1 MSLIGLRRVMAAKG
15 MVTNKFK
22 MIEDLR
28 IKTITTANMKTPLMT
43 PKISTD
49 KDSQHR
55 GQVGHHRKKFTRAV
69 FLLRLKIGMTVEDPL
84 LTIEIV
90 TLRELSLKKNKTTH
104 VREIQF
110 MTKGV
115 LSTLN
120 NYI

>member
-1 MSLIGLRRVMAAKG
+1 MAAKG

-49 KDSQHR
+49 KDSQPR
-55 GQVGHHRKKFTRAV
+55 GQVGHHHKKFTRAV
-69 FLLRLKIGMTVEDPL
+69 FLLRLKIGMTVEDDPL

-90 TLRELSLKKNKTTH
+90 TLREPSLKKNKTTH